1 MIYFVQIE
9 ISGGSKGM
17 FLSQRKYVLDLLKE
31 TKMLRC
37 LPAATPIEHNHCFSK
52 DVGTLADKKCYHI
65 LVGRLLYLS
74 HTQPDVG
81 YAVSVVS
88 QFMDDPRSSHMN
100 VA

>member
-31 TKMLRC
+31 TETLRC
-37 LPAATPIEHNHCFSK
+37 LPEATPIEKNHCFSK
-52 DVGTLADKKCYHI
+52 DVGTLVDKKCYHI

-74 HTQPDVG
+74 LTL
-81 YAVSVVS
+81 
-88 QFMDDPRSSHMN
+88 N
-100 VA
+100 VM